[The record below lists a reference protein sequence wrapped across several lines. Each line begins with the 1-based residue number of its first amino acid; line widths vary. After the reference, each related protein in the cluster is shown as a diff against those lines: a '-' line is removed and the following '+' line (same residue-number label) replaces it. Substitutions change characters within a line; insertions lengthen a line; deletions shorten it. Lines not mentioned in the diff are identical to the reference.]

1 MCHLAA
7 DIHWFTTG
15 NANTVHQNSRLSN
28 VWRRQKKT
36 KNTKIIFFTDKKIFF
51 NVNKINYETFD
62 KSHYRVR
69 TCHYLTQV
77 KFELIPVF
85 PASHIVLLKTGRD
98 YPAVKLFTSLRFVFP
113 ISSNICKTLLLIS
126 VFTNPQSSLLSH
138 SLSKWIWR
146 TFKVSGVETVKAKT
160 LSVIWS
166 LQQEQQHK
174 KRINVQQSLN
184 RRHFSIPQT
193 ATLWFKVWMSLV
205 THSAAVSATLQSFL
219 PIT

>member
-1 MCHLAA
+1 MKKA
-7 DIHWFTTG
+7 G
-15 NANTVHQNSRLSN
+15 KK
-28 VWRRQKKT
+28 QKTPKLYFSL
-36 KNTKIIFFTDKKIFF
+36 IKIFF
-51 NVNKINYETFD
+51 SVNKINYETFD

-98 YPAVKLFTSLRFVFP
+98 YPAVKLFTSLRFAFP
-113 ISSNICKTLLLIS
+113 ISSNICKTLLLTS

-138 SLSKWIWR
+138 SLSKWIRR

-166 LQQEQQHK
+166 LQQEQQQK
-174 KRINVQQSLN
+174 KNKCSTV
-184 RRHFSIPQT
+184 
-193 ATLWFKVWMSLV
+193 FKSEAL
-205 THSAAVSATLQSFL
+205 
-219 PIT
+219 